1 MHSHLWLMSSDTR
14 LFILGSWGIVSLPI
28 SQPKGRFYDIP
39 KSIREMAGMMG
50 AALVIVMPEF

>member
-1 MHSHLWLMSSDTR
+1 MSSDTR

-50 AALVIVMPEF
+50 AVLVIVMPEF